1 LRPKRT
7 VRAAVAAPFE
17 SLGTLLS
24 SHRGTSRVVV
34 AALLFAFIIAVSAQS
49 PVTIQAGPI
58 SIPLGRDSLLPQTL
72 GVGVPT
78 NQPVTVPFD
87 VAMNPGAVEAALQVL
102 PQQPLELAW
111 NEELDQLTIVPERLW
126 RTEETYVVIVGG
138 SATRTDG
145 RALAAARRFTF
156 TTEIAPAVSDFQVRL
171 ANGAPAAAPQP
182 SDERARALL
191 EGDPIVEP
199 PGSLPPTKTATAVS
213 SSSTIT
219 VSFSE
224 AMDRADV
231 EAHFAITPAAA
242 GELSWSDGGDLVFTP
257 TERLVPGARYTISV
271 IGAHDAKGNLLGGKG
286 NFSFIVRPGA
296 QLTQTLPEVDAAD
309 VEPPWVELWFS
320 QPMDVEATNAAFALL
335 DSVTGERV
343 GGHLNWNAERTQL
356 VYAPDRPFAGGRR
369 FDVTFEGG
377 ARDDDGNV
385 VEAAMSFTTMAAP
398 VAPARGS
405 VSTRTAPVVPVA
417 APATT
422 LDGYALN
429 QVNAA
434 RAAYGFAP
442 LVLDAA
448 ISAAASAHAWDQATN
463 GYFSHY
469 GQNGSTRESRM
480 RAAGVS
486 FTYSGENQCYHMYM
500 SEPATLDWCHA
511 QFMAEPY
518 PGQWNHIANILDP
531 RFTRMGVGIATVGA
545 TTVITWDFAD

>member
-7 VRAAVAAPFE
+7 VRAAFAAPFE

-34 AALLFAFIIAVSAQS
+34 AALLFAFIITVSAQA

-58 SIPLGRDSLLPQTL
+58 SIPPGRDSLLPQTI
-72 GVGVPT
+72 GVGVST
-78 NQPVTVPFD
+78 NQPVVVPFD
-87 VAMNPGAVEAALQVL
+87 AAMNPGAVEEVLQVL
-102 PQQPLELAW
+102 PQQPVELAW
-111 NEELDQLTIVPERLW
+111 NKDLNQLSILPERLW

-138 SATRTDG
+138 TATRTDG
-145 RALAAARRFTF
+145 RALATPRRFTF
-156 TTEIAPAVSDFQVRL
+156 TTEVAPAVSDFQVHL
-171 ANGAPAAAPQP
+171 ANGAPAPAP
-182 SDERARALL
+182 SAFDERAEALL
-191 EGDPIVEP
+191 EGDPILEP

-224 AMDRADV
+224 EMQRADV
-231 EAHFAITPAAA
+231 ERRFAITPAAA
-242 GELSWSDGGDLVFTP
+242 GDLSWSPDGDLVFTP
-257 TERLVPGARYTISV
+257 TERLIPGSRYTISV
-271 IGAHDAKGNLLGGKG
+271 IGAHDAQGNVLGGKG

-309 VEPPWVELWFS
+309 VEPSWIELWFS
-320 QPMDVEATNAAFALL
+320 QPMDVDATNAAFALR
-335 DSVTGERV
+335 DSVTGDLV

-356 VYAPDRPFAGGRR
+356 VYAPDTTFAGGRR
-369 FDVTFEGG
+369 FDVTFDGG

-385 VEAAMSFTTMAAP
+385 VDAAMSFTTKAAP
-398 VAPARGS
+398 VAPVRAT

-417 APATT
+417 APATS
-422 LDGYALN
+422 LYGYALN

-469 GQNGSTRESRM
+469 GQNGSTRESRL

-545 TTVITWDFAD
+545 TTVITWDFAN